1 MNYFIPILMVIFNI
15 MALLCWWSDNSLRQ
29 RERDEAIARLKVQGM
44 TADMLSE
51 AELALLRKVY
61 KRRFTDGAIY
71 QHEGVYNIRQLAPG
85 WRQRWQDTCVGDVR
99 VESIYWPSALSCKE
113 ASNTIGIRGIIYK
126 DALYAISV
134 DDALLIPE
142 VRKSEHLSRQWVP
155 REFDV
160 VYLEALHFIMPIFSI
175 FTFIFSLSS
184 SVPILLILLTLIIG
198 ILSCYLW
205 LVQKLHRLFVLDGK
219 CSLLPA
225 NSAFGERKVINGCM
239 VSDPAKKLLPGEH
252 YRLHCLRS
260 PHELFFSPE
269 RLDNKEYVDG
279 TKSLLF
285 GSRQLNCALALGFF
299 VAHFISLHSL
309 YHSSAYQ
316 VHAGFAEYERE
327 KVIDGDH
334 FAKLYDLSPKDF
346 IHVSGILAITNEAD
360 DIVCLRDKHS
370 VNVGDFKD
378 AFQHIIDMDYSTGLD
393 SGGVLSELYPEA
405 YEYIVNIKNSKQSS
419 CPVAMSMTGANKN
432 KFNTSPTNV
441 LEYLSKNLVD
451 NPEAMGRRIYEN
463 FYGHTM
469 LGQFP
474 SKEKQEVK
482 KTISPAIS
490 YDFMVNSISTYVY
503 GGEIPDKNSI
513 SGLVVS
519 TKKNPDGNVVI
530 FLDDGFTPTPAEEI
544 ESVYYKILIN
554 IVLALTYFVT
564 FLGFLIGWF
573 KESGSSPSMPAST
586 ST

>member
-1 MNYFIPILMVIFNI
+1 MVIFMI
-15 MALLCWWSDNSLRQ
+15 MTLLCWWSDNSLRQ
-29 RERDEAIARLKVQGM
+29 KERDKAIARLKVQGM
-44 TADMLSE
+44 TTDVLSDADLV
-51 AELALLRKVY
+51 LLRKVY
-61 KRRFTDGAIY
+61 RRGFTDGTIY
-71 QHEGVYNIRQLAPG
+71 QHEGIYNIHQLAPG

-113 ASNTIGIRGIIYK
+113 VSHNVGVRGIIYK

-134 DDALLIPE
+134 DDALLISE
-142 VRKSEHLSRQWVP
+142 VRKSENLSKQWVP

-160 VYLEALHFIMPIFSI
+160 VYLEAVHFIMPIFSI
-175 FTFIFSLSS
+175 FTFMFSLSN

-239 VSDPAKKLLPGEH
+239 VSDPTKKLLPGEH

-269 RLDNKEYVDG
+269 RLNNKEYVDG

-285 GSRQLNCALALGFF
+285 GSRQLNCTLALGFL

-316 VHAGFAEYERE
+316 IHAGFTEYERE
-327 KVIDGDH
+327 RVIDENN
-334 FAKLYDLSPKDF
+334 FVTLYDVSPKDL
-346 IHVSGILAITNEAD
+346 IHVSGILAIANRAD
-360 DIVCLRDKHS
+360 DIVCLRDKNS
-370 VNVGDFKD
+370 VDVGDFKE
-378 AFQHIIDMDYSTGLD
+378 AFQYIIGIDYSAGLD
-393 SGGVLSELYPEA
+393 SEGALLERNSEV
-405 YEYIVNIKNSKQSS
+405 YEYLLNMKSSKQIN
-419 CPVAMSMTGANKN
+419 CPITVSIAEKN
-432 KFNTSPTNV
+432 KHNFDTSPMYV

-451 NPEAMGRRIYEN
+451 DPETLGRRIYEN
-463 FYGHTM
+463 FYGQAM
-469 LGQFP
+469 LGPF
-474 SKEKQEVK
+474 SSEKKQEAK
-482 KTISPAIS
+482 KIISPTIS
-490 YDFMVNSISTYVY
+490 YDFVINSVSNYVY
-503 GGEIPDKNSI
+503 GGEISDKNSL
-513 SGLVVS
+513 SGLVMN
-519 TKKNPDGNVVI
+519 TEKKPDGNVII
-530 FLDDGFTPTPAEEI
+530 FLDDGFTPTPVEEI

-554 IVLALTYFVT
+554 IILALTYFIT

-573 KESGSSPSMPAST
+573 KEPGESPGMPASS